1 MNFAHHR
8 RPPVGSSPT
17 LLRDFTPGR
26 LRGSPELT
34 IAKTLP
40 SYFWSC
46 PMSNIGSRRAP
57 CISLA
62 SSVERSN
69 RSRLLICWPAVEL
82 VVVEDV
88 TLEPSEQH
96 SRDTGPPERV
106 HETPHR
112 LGIAPAADECA
123 GRESQRRTSA
133 RRRRGPTTQPSS
145 VKSTHCTPGVSD
157 TSGQPIGR
165 GDRAACARCTR
176 CGNCRAPAAAAP
188 PGRRSRRARVGSG
201 EAPG

>member
-1 MNFAHHR
+1 MNFGPHR

-17 LLRDFTPGR
+17 LLRDLTPGR

-88 TLEPSEQH
+88 TLEFFFN
-96 SRDTGPPERV
+96 DT
-106 HETPHR
+106 
-112 LGIAPAADECA
+112 
-123 GRESQRRTSA
+123 
-133 RRRRGPTTQPSS
+133 PTT
-145 VKSTHCTPGVSD
+145 
-157 TSGQPIGR
+157 
-165 GDRAACARCTR
+165 
-176 CGNCRAPAAAAP
+176 
-188 PGRRSRRARVGSG
+188 
-201 EAPG
+201 